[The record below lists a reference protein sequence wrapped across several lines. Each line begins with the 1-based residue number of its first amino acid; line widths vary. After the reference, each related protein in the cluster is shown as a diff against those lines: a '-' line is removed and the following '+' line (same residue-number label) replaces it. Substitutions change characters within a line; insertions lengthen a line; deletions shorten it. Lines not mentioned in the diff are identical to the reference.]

1 MRELTKS
8 NAHVNIYYSKTGLKD
23 RTITTENE
31 FPKTRGIQV
40 DSADKFKVSQEI
52 EKLGMREG
60 KGAAKYVKSLL

>member
-40 DSADKFKVSQEI
+40 DSADKFKVS
-52 EKLGMREG
+52 
-60 KGAAKYVKSLL
+60 